1 MMPHAS
7 SGLHSHQMKPLD
19 LGLSA
24 SRTVRNKFLYRF
36 PSLWNSV
43 IATENRV
50 RQVRRKMEEQKR
62 GKRRTKEK
70 RVSGLSW
77 AWCHTPIIPGGQA
90 ILGYIV
96 RPCPPCP
103 QKKQGTKKH
112 QYRTYR
118 YKNNEELMQ
127 TAYAICINLEK

>member
-1 MMPHAS
+1 V
-7 SGLHSHQMKPLD
+7 KV
-19 LGLSA
+19 
-24 SRTVRNKFLYRF
+24 T
-36 PSLWNSV
+36 
-43 IATENRV
+43 
-50 RQVRRKMEEQKR
+50 
-62 GKRRTKEK
+62 
-70 RVSGLSW
+70 VSGLSW

-127 TAYAICINLEK
+127 TALCNLYKFRKMNFLEKI

>member
-62 GKRRTKEK
+62 GKRRKKEK
-70 RVSGLSW
+70 RVMEEESEEE
-77 AWCHTPIIPGGQA
+77 
-90 ILGYIV
+90 
-96 RPCPPCP
+96 
-103 QKKQGTKKH
+103 GTMKRMIKV
-112 QYRTYR
+112 
-118 YKNNEELMQ
+118 
-127 TAYAICINLEK
+127 LEK